1 MTPLRRE
8 MSARKFG
15 TGARMLRTE
24 VCVVV
29 CDAVNYENA
38 GQPRQRQ
45 HSVTDDTVRN
55 VFVYDRRL

>member
-1 MTPLRRE
+1 